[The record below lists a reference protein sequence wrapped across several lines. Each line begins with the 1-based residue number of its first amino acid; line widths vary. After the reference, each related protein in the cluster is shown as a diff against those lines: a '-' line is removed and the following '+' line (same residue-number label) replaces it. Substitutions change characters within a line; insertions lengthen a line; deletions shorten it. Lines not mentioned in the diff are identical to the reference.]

1 MRKTVKYSKSLNLFL
16 HLDIKILKYSLQEK
30 VSITSSKLRVR

>member
-1 MRKTVKYSKSLNLFL
+1 MWKTVKYSKSLNLFL

-30 VSITSSKLRVR
+30 EAFT